1 MTDSSESDSSAARIA
16 FLRGLRAV
24 RQLRPDPLPESVL
37 HDILE
42 VARWSGSAGNR
53 QPWEFVVVRDRDLLR
68 RLSAI
73 DGANAGHLASAA
85 AGIAIVIHP
94 EVPDLDAY
102 DEGRLAERILLAA
115 AAQGVGAAVGH
126 FTGPGDTWAASAEA
140 KRMLGIPSNLCCARR
155 FRWDIQPSTF
165 SGRPIRPV
173 ESHSSSL
180 SIGNTTDVYIAKR
193 QRRCV
198 AVAPLLGVEANPRHA
213 PHVDPD
219 RRQS

>member
-1 MTDSSESDSSAARIA
+1 MNDPTAPDTATARIA

-53 QPWEFVVVRDRDLLR
+53 QPWEFVVVRDREVLGQL
-68 RLSAI
+68 AKI
-73 DGANAGHLASAA
+73 DGANAGHLATAA
-85 AGIAIVIHP
+85 AGIAIVIRP

-115 AAQGVGAAVGH
+115 AAQGVGAAIGH

-140 KRMLGIPSNLCCARR
+140 KRLLGIPAERVLRETISLGYPAEHLQGTPNSPGRKTLEQLVH
-155 FRWDIQPSTF
+155 WD
-165 SGRPIRPV
+165 
-173 ESHSSSL
+173 H
-180 SIGNTTDVYIAKR
+180 Y
-193 QRRCV
+193 
-198 AVAPLLGVEANPRHA
+198 
-213 PHVDPD
+213 
-219 RRQS
+219 

>member
-1 MTDSSESDSSAARIA
+1 MAQPASDTPAARIA

-24 RQLRPDPLPESVL
+24 RQLRPDPLPDAVV

-53 QPWEFVVVRDRDLLR
+53 QPWEFVIVRDRDMLG
-68 RLSAI
+68 RLATI

-85 AGIAIVIHP
+85 LGLAIVIRR

-140 KRMLGIPSNLCCARR
+140 KRLLGIPDERLLREMISLGYPAEHLQPTTNPPGRKPLEQLVH
-155 FRWDIQPSTF
+155 WD
-165 SGRPIRPV
+165 R
-173 ESHSSSL
+173 
-180 SIGNTTDVYIAKR
+180 Y
-193 QRRCV
+193 
-198 AVAPLLGVEANPRHA
+198 
-213 PHVDPD
+213 
-219 RRQS
+219 